1 MVPWGCALVPDGSTL
16 PGFRASIPNV
26 MKKVLCLALAAACL
40 ASTTFAQ
47 GRKRKKIYSNSY
59 IGKVPP
65 ELETAKGAA
74 WLNSNKPVSL
84 AKLKGRV
91 VWLEFSFIH

>member
-1 MVPWGCALVPDGSTL
+1 
-16 PGFRASIPNV
+16 
-26 MKKVLCLALAAACL
+26 MKKVLCLVLAAACL
-40 ASTTFAQ
+40 ASATFAQ

-59 IGKVPP
+59 VGKAPP
-65 ELETAKGAA
+65 ELETAKGAV

-91 VWLEFSFIH
+91 IWLEFSFIH